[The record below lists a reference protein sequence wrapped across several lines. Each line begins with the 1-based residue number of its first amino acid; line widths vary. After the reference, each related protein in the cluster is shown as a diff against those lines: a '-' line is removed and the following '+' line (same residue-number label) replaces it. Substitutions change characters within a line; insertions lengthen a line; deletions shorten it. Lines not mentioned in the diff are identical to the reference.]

1 MPEQPPSRTPVE
13 GMHMYALTL
22 RRRWRMALA
31 IVALAAVAG
40 FVVASLSAKSHDATA
55 KVLLD
60 QQRQVDALL
69 GTSDFSPDPER
80 ELNTGIQLITL
91 EPIAD
96 GVRRS
101 LGLTEPSATL
111 VRKVSTKVDR
121 NSNIVSITVSD
132 ASAARAAR
140 IANAFAAGYRDY
152 RARSARATVDDAIA
166 SAQAR
171 LQRLAPGAER
181 TALAAELRRLQV
193 AGAFQ
198 TGGVQVVHPAT
209 AATATTRPRPPMS
222 ALIGAILGVLVA
234 AVAVAVLARTD
245 NRVRSDRELEEATGA
260 PVLARVPAAPAAA
273 RDAIVTLAMS
283 LPRARGR
290 LAPTSVVLL
299 TSPGPREG
307 TSDVALGL
315 ARSLDAIGQLAIAIE
330 TDLREPMFAA
340 TLGVDEP
347 DGLAGVLLGSAELD
361 RELVPLGGACALPAG
376 PALELPQPLLA
387 GERMAALIQDLRD
400 DADVVVLAGA
410 PVGVVGDALAL
421 VGSVDLVVLVACLD
435 VTRVDELQRA
445 VSALE
450 AAGSPPVGVVVTTR
464 PRRGGLRAALH
475 RVPGTRPAARV
486 TKRPEP
492 QSGGAAGT
500 TTEVPVA

>member
-1 MPEQPPSRTPVE
+1 
-13 GMHMYALTL
+13 MHVYALTL

-101 LGLTEPSATL
+101 LGLTAPPSTL
-111 VRKVSTKVDR
+111 VRKVTTKVDR

-166 SAQAR
+166 SAEAR
-171 LQRLAPGAER
+171 LRRLAPGAER
-181 TALAAELRRLQV
+181 LALAAELRRLQV

-209 AATATTRPRPPMS
+209 AATATTRPRPLIS
-222 ALIGAILGVLVA
+222 ALIGTILGLLVA
-234 AVAVAVLARTD
+234 AVAVVVLARTD
-245 NRVRSDRELEEATGA
+245 KRVRSDREFEDATGQ

-283 LPRARGR
+283 MPRARGR
-290 LAPTSVVLL
+290 LARPSVVLL

-315 ARSLDAIGQLAIAIE
+315 ARSLDAIGEIAIAIE
-330 TDLREPMFAA
+330 TDLRDPLFAS

-387 GERMAALIQDLRD
+387 GERMATLIQELRN
-400 DADVVVLAGA
+400 DADVIVLAGA

-421 VGSVDLVVLVACLD
+421 VGLVDLVVLVGCLD
-435 VTRVDELQRA
+435 VTRVDELERA

-450 AAGSPPVGVVVTTR
+450 AAGFPPVGVVVTTR
-464 PRRGGLRAALH
+464 PRRGRLRAALH
-475 RVPGTRPAARV
+475 RVPGTRVAARA
-486 TKRPEP
+486 TKRPET
-492 QSGGAAGT
+492 QSSRAAGT

>member
-1 MPEQPPSRTPVE
+1 MLEQRPSRTPVE
-13 GMHMYALTL
+13 GMQLYALTL

-31 IVALAAVAG
+31 IVALAAIAG

-80 ELNTGIQLITL
+80 DLNTGIELITL

-101 LGLTEPSATL
+101 LGLSESAATL
-111 VRKVSTKVDR
+111 VSKVSTKVDR
-121 NSNIVSITVSD
+121 NSNVVSITVSD

-140 IANAFAAGYRDY
+140 LANAFAAAYRDY
-152 RARSARATVDDAIA
+152 RTHSARATVDDAIA
-166 SAQAR
+166 SARAR
-171 LQRLAPGAER
+171 LRGLAPGPDR
-181 TALAAELRRLQV
+181 TALTTELRRLQV

-209 AATATTRPRPPMS
+209 AATATTRPRPLIS
-222 ALIGAILGVLVA
+222 ALIGAMLGLLVA
-234 AVAVAVLARTD
+234 AVAVVVLARTD
-245 NRVRSDRELEEATGA
+245 KTVRSASELEQATGR
-260 PVLARVPAAPAAA
+260 PVLAHVPAAPRGA
-273 RDAIVTLAMS
+273 RDALVTLAMS

-290 LAPTSVVLL
+290 LAPPAVVLL
-299 TSPGPREG
+299 TSAGPHEG

-315 ARSLDAIGQLAIAIE
+315 ARSLDALGELAIAIE
-330 TDLREPMFAA
+330 TDFREPTFAA
-340 TLGVDEP
+340 ALGVDEP
-347 DGLAGVLLGSAELD
+347 EGLAGFLQGSANLD
-361 RELVPLGGACALPAG
+361 RELVSLGGACALPAG
-376 PALELPQPLLA
+376 PAQEFPQPLLA
-387 GERMAALIQDLRD
+387 SERMATLIEELRN
-400 DADVVVLAGA
+400 DADVIVLAGA

-421 VGSVDLVVLVACLD
+421 VGSVDLVVLVTCLD
-435 VTRVDELQRA
+435 VTRVDDLQRA

-450 AAGSPPVGVVVTTR
+450 AAGSPPAGVVATT
-464 PRRGGLRAALH
+464 PARRGRWRAALH
-475 RVPGTRPAARV
+475 GVRGTRLAARA
-486 TKRPEP
+486 TKRSEMP
-492 QSGGAAGT
+492 SGAAGT

>member
-1 MPEQPPSRTPVE
+1 MLEQPPSRTPVE
-13 GMHMYALTL
+13 GMHLYAVTL

-40 FVVASLSAKSHDATA
+40 FLVASLSTKSHDATA
-55 KVLLD
+55 KVLVD

-80 ELNTGIQLITL
+80 ELNTGIELITL

-101 LGLTEPSATL
+101 LGLPESASTL
-111 VRKVSTKVDR
+111 VSKVSTKVDR

-140 IANAFAAGYRDY
+140 LANAFAAGYRDY

-166 SAQAR
+166 SAEAR
-171 LQRLAPGAER
+171 LRRLAPGPER
-181 TALAAELRRLQV
+181 TALATELRRLQV

-209 AATATTRPRPPMS
+209 AATATTRPRPLLS
-222 ALIGAILGVLVA
+222 ALIGAVLGLLVA
-234 AVAVAVLARTD
+234 AVAVVVLARTD
-245 NRVRSDRELEEATGA
+245 KTVRSARELEEATGQ
-260 PVLARVPAAPAAA
+260 PVLARVPAGAAGA
-273 RDAIVTLAMS
+273 RDALVTLAMS

-290 LAPTSVVLL
+290 LAPPAVVLL
-299 TSPGPREG
+299 TSPGPHEG
-307 TSDVALGL
+307 TSGVALGL
-315 ARSLDAIGQLAIAIE
+315 ARSLDAIGELAIAIE
-330 TDLREPMFAA
+330 TDLRDPAFAVA
-340 TLGVDEP
+340 LGVDEP
-347 DGLAGVLLGSAELD
+347 EGLVGFLRGSAKLD
-361 RELVPLGGACALPAG
+361 RELVSLGGACALPAG
-376 PALELPQPLLA
+376 PAQEFPQPLLA
-387 GERMAALIQDLRD
+387 GERMATLVEELRND
-400 DADVVVLAGA
+400 TDVVVLAGA

-421 VGSVDLVVLVACLD
+421 VGLADLVVLVACLD

-445 VSALE
+445 VSALQ
-450 AAGSPPVGVVVTTR
+450 AAGSPPVGVVATTR
-464 PRRGGLRAALH
+464 PRRGRWRADLH
-475 RVPGTRPAARV
+475 RIPGSRLAARA
-486 TKRPEP
+486 TKRSEMP
-492 QSGGAAGT
+492 SGAAGT